1 MSFEALKLHVGH
13 RSVVFTYRSVFE
25 RFNCKWPLYSVTAN
39 HVHENCLCRCGTEE
53 CQTKQSEMPQWTAYH
68 WRTPKVSGRRE
79 IYCWC
84 CFCSVRSVSPL
95 SNIYG
100 LVLVKCRQN
109 VANKLFISCV
119 FNPRT
124 SPHLQQTDSTT
135 ERSHMSKRGRSK
147 LFFSVKVQNPHTIL

>member
-13 RSVVFTYRSVFE
+13 RSMVFTYRSVVE
-25 RFNCKWPLYSVTAN
+25 CFNCKWPLYSVTADC
-39 HVHENCLCRCGTEE
+39 VRENCLCRCGTEE
-53 CQTKQSEMPQWTAYH
+53 RQTKQSEMPQLTAYH

-100 LVLVKCRQN
+100 LVLVKCRPN
-109 VANKLFISCV
+109 VANKLFISRV
-119 FNPRT
+119 FNPIHSYTCNKLTALLNALICPKEVEASSFSLWRYRI
-124 SPHLQQTDSTT
+124 LQ
-135 ERSHMSKRGRSK
+135 
-147 LFFSVKVQNPHTIL
+147 